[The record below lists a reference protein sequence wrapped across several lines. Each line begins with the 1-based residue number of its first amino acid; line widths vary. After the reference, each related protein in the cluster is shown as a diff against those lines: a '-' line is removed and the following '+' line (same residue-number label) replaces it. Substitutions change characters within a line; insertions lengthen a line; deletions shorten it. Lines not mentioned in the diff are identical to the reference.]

1 MVQVFNDNYSDKYV
15 RATKV
20 YAKATAT
27 SGQFEAYEDAD
38 KTVAINSAALYEIAT
53 KGAIIVMEDG
63 EYFPVA
69 VAAAG
74 VSTPTTITIVVEGT
88 TALEFNTVVAVDP
101 ED

>member
-1 MVQVFNDNYSDKYV
+1 MDRIFNDNYSDKYV

-27 SGQFEAYEDAD
+27 DGKFEAYEDAD

-88 TALEFNTVVAVDP
+88 TALEFNTVEAVDP